1 MHRSS
6 PLKRTPFK
14 RGEGPSMERK
24 ERPVAKQDKSCA
36 HCGKPFQPRSMA
48 HTVCTP
54 RCLLAQ
60 IKAKEKAQKERA
72 KVERAKDRAT
82 KEKNKT
88 LPTLHKEARFWF
100 NRWIRLRDAAE
111 PCISCGAPP
120 PDLSGMHAGRD
131 AGHYRSVGSAG
142 HLRYTEANVAAQ
154 CVHCNQYLAGN
165 PVGYRKG
172 LIERRGP
179 DVVEALEDNNAPE
192 KWTRDQVR
200 AIRDDYKAR
209 CKALEK
215 ENKA

>member
-1 MHRSS
+1 MSLAAAMDKHCSLCGTLFH
-6 PLKRTPFK
+6 PRTSMQK
-14 RGEGPSMERK
+14 LCGPVCATKYAKGLGKERK
-24 ERPVAKQDKSCA
+24 V
-36 HCGKPFQPRSMA
+36 
-48 HTVCTP
+48 
-54 RCLLAQ
+54 
-60 IKAKEKAQKERA
+60 KEKAERA
-72 KVERAKDRAT
+72 QDRAT
-82 KEKNKT
+82 REANKT

-120 PDLSGMHAGRD
+120 PDLSGLHAGRD

-172 LIERRGP
+172 LTARRGLEA
-179 DVVEALEDNNAPE
+179 VEALENDNQPE
-192 KWTRDQVR
+192 KWKREQVR

-209 CKALEK
+209 CKELEK
-215 ENKA
+215 NK